1 MPSIGQGGLV
11 GSLVTAAM
19 IWSAHANAVFSDT
32 PPASLRS
39 GAAFAK
45 LIEPERSIR
54 TDALNQSPPPQ
65 RGGSAPYRIEYG
77 VRASTAAPVLWIEET
92 GCWFAGPDGKP
103 ARAQGIVRINNERRA
118 RDEQLLPLS
127 QHHPPT
133 RQPHRTHL
141 LAS

>member
-1 MPSIGQGGLV
+1 MLASALPRASTLLASLGQ
-11 GSLVTAAM
+11 AAFVWDIATDGM
-19 IWSAHANAVFSDT
+19 IWSDHAKALFSDI

-77 VRASTAAPVLWIEET
+77 VRASTAAPVLLIEGT
-92 GCWFAGPDGKP
+92 GCWVAGPDGKT
-103 ARAQGIVRINNERRA
+103 ARAQGIVRITNA
-118 RDEQLLPLS
+118 RPG
-127 QHHPPT
+127 
-133 RQPHRTHL
+133 RGR
-141 LAS
+141 